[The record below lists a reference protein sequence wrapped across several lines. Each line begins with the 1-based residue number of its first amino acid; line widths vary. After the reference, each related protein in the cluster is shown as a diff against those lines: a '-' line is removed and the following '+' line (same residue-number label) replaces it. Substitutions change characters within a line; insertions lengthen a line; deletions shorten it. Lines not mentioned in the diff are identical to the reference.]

1 MQFGLYVYFRHMD
14 MKDRKPV
21 YYSEY
26 LQLDKILNAQ
36 DPESAKEGIR
46 ADDEMLFIIIHQ
58 AYELW
63 FKQILHEL
71 GIVREVFKQPTVQN
85 NTADIYNS
93 VHRLKRVCG
102 ILEVAV
108 MQMGILETMTPLDF
122 LDFRDLLRPA
132 SGFQSIQFKMIEATL
147 GLKYDQRHGKSYYLS
162 QLTPADVDRV
172 KQAESEVSLLVLL
185 NGWLERMPF
194 VKNEAYWHGDSFW
207 KSYRSAYEG
216 SLRPGEEQN
225 LKLFDTLFT
234 NTAEYPEGRSFSAD
248 ASRNALFIMLYRD
261 HPLLQLPY
269 ELLSILLEIDQN
281 LSMWRHRHIHMVQRT
296 IGKRVG
302 TGGSTGAEYLR
313 GAADSHYIFREL
325 SELTSFLLPRN
336 MLPKLPEALVK
347 DLGYTG

>member
-1 MQFGLYVYFRHMD
+1 

-36 DPESAKEGIR
+36 EPESAKEGIK
-46 ADDEMLFIIIHQ
+46 ADDEMLFIVIHQ

-71 GIVREVFKQPTVQN
+71 RVVREVFMQPNIHN
-85 NTADIYNS
+85 NTPDIYNS
-93 VHRLKRVCG
+93 VHRLKRVCS
-102 ILEVAV
+102 ILELTVT
-108 MQMGILETMTPLDF
+108 QMGIIETMTPLDF

-147 GLKYDQRHGKSYYLS
+147 GLKYDARHGKAYYLS
-162 QLTPADVDRV
+162 QLTEADVNRV
-172 KQAESEVSLLVLL
+172 KQAESEVSLLTLL
-185 NGWLERMPF
+185 NSWLERMPF
-194 VKNEAYWHGDSFW
+194 TKNTEYWENNTGNFWTNYREAY
-207 KSYRSAYEG
+207 KN
-216 SLRPGEEQN
+216 SLSEIEQVN
-225 LKLFDTLFT
+225 MKLFDTLFT
-234 NTAEYPEGRSFSAD
+234 NDAEYPDGRSFSAD
-248 ASRNALFIMLYRD
+248 ASRSALFIMLYRD

-269 ELLSILLEIDQN
+269 NLLSLLLEIDQN

-302 TGGSTGAEYLR
+302 TGGSTGAEYLK
-313 GAADSHYIFREL
+313 GAADSHYIFKEL
-325 SELTSFLLPRN
+325 AELTSFLLPRN

-347 DLGYTG
+347 DLGYCS